1 MTRDLHEKLGSV
13 TPENLFAK
21 LDPPALKGAG
31 TIAHGVAAAEFKRG
45 SLLEK
50 GSDGK
55 LYLYGTNAAGEVTED
70 FNGDGTATTFT
81 LQADP
86 LPAAVKGAK
95 VGTTD
100 ATVSSYNAQTG
111 VVTLSSAP
119 AAGTKNVHITY
130 EKAGANS
137 PDCVLAEDVAV
148 GTTDDENV
156 LVYIAG
162 CFNEDALIL
171 AEDASISAA
180 DKDTLRMKGILLG
193 TSQSENVL

>member
-1 MTRDLHEKLGSV
+1 MTRDLHEKLGTV

-119 AAGTKNVHITY
+119 ASGTKNVHITY
-130 EKAGANS
+130 EKAGANA

-148 GTTDDENV
+148 GTTYDENV

-171 AEDASISAA
+171 AEDASISNA

-193 TSQSENVL
+193 ASQSENV